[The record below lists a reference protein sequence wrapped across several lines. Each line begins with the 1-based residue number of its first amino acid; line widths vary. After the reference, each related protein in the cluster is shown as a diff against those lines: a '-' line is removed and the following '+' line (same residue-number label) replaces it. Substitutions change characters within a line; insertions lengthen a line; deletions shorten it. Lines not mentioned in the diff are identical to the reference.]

1 MKSCCQLL
9 IKLECRI
16 ILPRLTNFLSHCKRV
31 TIYFFKYFKARAVA
45 GAVAVAVAVA
55 GAVAVAQQQK
65 FGDFGTQSGK
75 STKLIILREEK
86 TGQKY
91 YILYSNDG
99 FLREKLY
106 ALKKKI
112 GLIFYFLRLHFS
124 HWMNEKKS

>member
-1 MKSCCQLL
+1 M
-9 IKLECRI
+9 
-16 ILPRLTNFLSHCKRV
+16 
-31 TIYFFKYFKARAVA
+31 TIYFFKYFKARAVPGAGAVA
-45 GAVAVAVAVA
+45 GAVAVAIAVA

-65 FGDFGTQSGK
+65 LGDFGTQSGK

-99 FLREKLY
+99 FFREKLY

>member
-55 GAVAVAQQQK
+55 VAGAVAVAQQQK

-99 FLREKLY
+99 FFQRKTVCFKEKNW
-106 ALKKKI
+106 
-112 GLIFYFLRLHFS
+112 FNFLLFTVTFLTLD
-124 HWMNEKKS
+124 E

>member
-1 MKSCCQLL
+1 M
-9 IKLECRI
+9 
-16 ILPRLTNFLSHCKRV
+16 

-45 GAVAVAVAVA
+45 GAGAVAGAVVVA

-65 FGDFGTQSGK
+65 LGDFGTQSGK

-99 FLREKLY
+99 FFQRKTVCFKEKNWFNFSL
-106 ALKKKI
+106 
-112 GLIFYFLRLHFS
+112 FTVTFLTLD
-124 HWMNEKKS
+124 E